1 MEASGYVGKRI
12 PKLDAADKVT
22 GRSVYIQD
30 LKVPGMLY
38 GKILRS
44 RYPHA
49 KIIRIDTSKAKK
61 LMGVRAVITAEDV
74 PEIRFGFMKDQPALK
89 GEKVRSYR
97 DEVAA
102 VAATDPE
109 IAEEALKLI
118 QVEYEALPGI
128 FDPEEAM
135 KEGAPLV
142 HEENKSNILRIPWK
156 LVAGDV
162 EAARKGSHFVAE
174 DRFELTWVTH
184 CCMGTEGVIANFDL
198 RNNLTMHRNT

>member
-61 LMGVRAVITAEDV
+61 LMGVR
-74 PEIRFGFMKDQPALK
+74 
-89 GEKVRSYR
+89 
-97 DEVAA
+97 
-102 VAATDPE
+102 
-109 IAEEALKLI
+109 
-118 QVEYEALPGI
+118 
-128 FDPEEAM
+128 
-135 KEGAPLV
+135 
-142 HEENKSNILRIPWK
+142 
-156 LVAGDV
+156 
-162 EAARKGSHFVAE
+162 
-174 DRFELTWVTH
+174 
-184 CCMGTEGVIANFDL
+184 
-198 RNNLTMHRNT
+198 